1 MPNISFDIFFDKD
14 FINVTATRG
23 HTAPKAKPEWKVRTA
38 PKLPPKPVPED
49 HSGAPRPPAREKL
62 TSTRQ
67 SLAPPKQSKAA
78 AGDSSDAASQTS
90 EKAEKRKPPKLG
102 AKNVGEGINSSIRRY
117 GDGVK
122 DYGNAVMDW
131 TSADSVRASTAA
143 NPLGLSA
150 GKTGGKR
157 GVTSPSVYTPVGRS
171 TNPSKTLMTTNKT
184 QKKIEAGTPRKALP
198 APGPK
203 PVGAKK
209 AISAPPPK
217 STPAKT
223 SAAPNP
229 GALRKKP
236 AETNGNAK
244 KPSSVSKSTPVKP
257 AAPKTATAGRQQAR
271 GNPTAAANPL
281 GLSF

>member
-1 MPNISFDIFFDKD
+1 M
-14 FINVTATRG
+14 ATQWVLG
-23 HTAPKAKPEWKVRTA
+23 KVSEA
-38 PKLPPKPVPED
+38 
-49 HSGAPRPPAREKL
+49 
-62 TSTRQ
+62 
-67 SLAPPKQSKAA
+67 LAPTVSNTVSS
-78 AGDSSDAASQTS
+78 AGSFAG
-90 EKAEKRKPPKLG
+90 G
-102 AKNVGEGINSSIRRY
+102 AVSAVGNSINSVGEGINSSIRRY

>member
-1 MPNISFDIFFDKD
+1 M
-14 FINVTATRG
+14 ATQWVLG
-23 HTAPKAKPEWKVRTA
+23 KVSEA
-38 PKLPPKPVPED
+38 
-49 HSGAPRPPAREKL
+49 
-62 TSTRQ
+62 
-67 SLAPPKQSKAA
+67 LAPTVSNTVSS
-78 AGDSSDAASQTS
+78 AGSFAG
-90 EKAEKRKPPKLG
+90 G
-102 AKNVGEGINSSIRRY
+102 AVSAVGNSINSVGEGINNSIRRY
-117 GDGVK
+117 GDGIK

-131 TSADSVRASTAA
+131 TSADAVRATTAA

-157 GVTSPSVYTPVGRS
+157 GVTNPSVYTPVGRS
-171 TNPSKTLMTTNKT
+171 TNPSKTLMTTNKKQP

-198 APGPK
+198 APGGPK

-209 AISAPPPK
+209 AVSAAPPSSK
-217 STPAKT
+217 STPVKT
-223 SAAPNP
+223 SASSNP
-229 GALRKKP
+229 GSMRKKP

-244 KPSSVSKSTPVKP
+244 KPSSATKSTPVKP